1 MPSSCPEARRAN
13 AASRHIGPEGPAAY
27 LVSMTDAVRKTS
39 KGPAQIHAPLQ
50 AWFANKASEP
60 APEHLVALADELE
73 ITAAPLARKA
83 G

>member
-1 MPSSCPEARRAN
+1 
-13 AASRHIGPEGPAAY
+13 
-27 LVSMTDAVRKTS
+27 MTDAARKTS

-50 AWFANKASEP
+50 AWFVNKASEP

-73 ITAAPLARKA
+73 IMARPLAKA

>member
-1 MPSSCPEARRAN
+1 MAGQAN
-13 AASRHIGPEGPAAY
+13 AASRHIGRKAFPTY
-27 LVSMTDAVRKTS
+27 LKGMTDAARKTS

-50 AWFANKASEP
+50 AWFTNKAGEP

-73 ITAAPLARKA
+73 VMARSLAKA